1 MRDQKNQAGKEARR
15 EEKRIEE
22 EPAQLAREQ
31 ARRETDLAREQVIA
45 EDQEARR
52 RKAKNRPPE

>member
-1 MRDQKNQAGKEARR
+1 MRDQKNQAVKEAKRK
-15 EEKRIEE
+15 EKRIEE

-31 ARRETDLAREQVIA
+31 ARRETDLAREQAIA

-52 RKAKNRPPE
+52 RKAKNQPPE